1 MPKHAITAIVK
12 NLPTQAVSRK
22 ILYLSS
28 QAKCRVCR
36 YHDLRRMHLVH
47 CRGAQNPFALK
58 RSIAEL
64 KDHPCRKVG
73 RTGLDCSCRRR
84 HVALRP
90 FSWGHALNAVNKS
103 MAGSDVPHCRRQGED
118 RRCSLHAEWNNDSP
132 CDEVLPGCAGRSGGS
147 FTSNR
152 KADVRINPLG
162 AKGSRNFHVLNQT
175 KELGTTHTCE
185 GPGAV
190 RRPEPGAMAQQ
201 ITHRNIGGEVGI
213 GKLYCRYVSSYRGVP
228 RHFLFVH
235 Q

>member
-47 CRGAQNPFALK
+47 CFSAQNAFALK

-73 RTGLDCSCRRR
+73 RAGLDCSSRRR
-84 HVALRP
+84 RLARRS
-90 FSWGHALNAVNKS
+90 FAWCHALNAVNES
-103 MAGSDVPHCRRQGED
+103 MAGSDIPHGRRQSED
-118 RRCSLHAEWNNDSP
+118 RRCSLHAERHNDSL

-175 KELGTTHTCE
+175 KEL
-185 GPGAV
+185 
-190 RRPEPGAMAQQ
+190 
-201 ITHRNIGGEVGI
+201 
-213 GKLYCRYVSSYRGVP
+213 
-228 RHFLFVH
+228 
-235 Q
+235 